1 MQCVLQPCRSDNKA
15 ELWGKTI
22 PAQSHGCRPSSAPE
36 ETTRCSTIQAGDLEV
51 HSESGMESRQR
62 TGTEDRERGQVAPPS
77 RPCEEVQAGHIV
89 LVASNV

>member
-1 MQCVLQPCRSDNKA
+1 MMQCVLQPCRSDNKA

-22 PAQSHGCRPSSAPE
+22 PAQSHGSRPSSAPE

-51 HSESGMESRQR
+51 HRESGMESRQR
-62 TGTEDRERGQVAPPS
+62 TGTEDRLLPDQGRVREAP
-77 RPCEEVQAGHIV
+77 AGHVV

>member
-22 PAQSHGCRPSSAPE
+22 PAQSHGCKPSSAPE

-51 HSESGMESRQR
+51 HSESSMASRKR
-62 TGTEDRERGQVAPPS
+62 TGTEDRLVHKQGRVS
-77 RPCEEVQAGHIV
+77 SVCEGLAGLVV